1 MAKGFVVTHKETG
14 NEYAVSVGNFN
25 PATETKKR
33 ELKKNE
39 TVRGYLPRPRIKKD
53 AKDVPF
59 KELTKPT
66 EEKK

>member
-14 NEYAVSVGNFN
+14 NEYAVSEGNFN

-59 KELTKPT
+59 KEFTNPT